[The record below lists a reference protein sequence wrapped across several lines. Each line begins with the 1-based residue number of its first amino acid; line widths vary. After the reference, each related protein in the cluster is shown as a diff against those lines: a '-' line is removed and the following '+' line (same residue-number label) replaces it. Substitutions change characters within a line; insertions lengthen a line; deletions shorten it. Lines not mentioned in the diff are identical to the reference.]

1 MNSIDLSPV
10 QPRTLTDEATERLRA
25 AIRSGVLAPG
35 AKLVERNLA
44 EKLGVSRIPIRE
56 AIQRLIEEGVVRKEP
71 HRSTYVYIPTRQ
83 EIEEISSLRVVLE
96 QFVAERVIKR
106 WQPEHEVVLRRIVN
120 EMRTAS
126 DRRDLHEV
134 YEADYRFHLTVWEIA
149 EHNLLLEV
157 ISSLRSRISRF
168 LFEANRT
175 FYSAQLDSLDT
186 HISGHDLLID
196 VLKSGNI
203 ENAQAAITEHVLA
216 GKSRILT
223 YCDLQ

>member
-10 QPRTLTDEATERLRA
+10 QPRTLTDEATDRLRA
-25 AIRSGVLAPG
+25 AIRNGVLPPG
-35 AKLVERNLA
+35 AKLVERDLA

-96 QFVAERVIKR
+96 CFVATRVVER
-106 WQPEHEVVLRRIVN
+106 WQPEHETVLRKIVN

-126 DRRDLHEV
+126 ARRDLHEV

-168 LFEANRT
+168 LFEANST
-175 FYSAQLDSLDT
+175 FYSSQMDSLDT
-186 HISGHDLLID
+186 HITGHDLLID
-196 VLKSGNI
+196 VLMSRNV
-203 ENAQAAITEHVLA
+203 ENAQVAITEHVLA